1 MMEDPNDWG
10 AAEPIRQSVHDL
22 VHAIGTHLGLIPADM
37 PSNSPAHDKAMA
49 DMNRQMN
56 DKSVQE
62 ANKSFI
68 KPDVA
73 AKIRAKA
80 K

>member
-1 MMEDPNDWG
+1 MSDDNWG

-22 VHAIGTHLGLIPADM
+22 VHTIGRHLGIITDDTPQ
-37 PSNSPAHDKAMA
+37 PSPDHDKAIQ
-49 DMNRQMN
+49 QMN
-56 DKSVQE
+56 DAANTQRVQD

-73 AKIRAKA
+73 ASIRAKA
-80 K
+80 KK